1 MSRSPHEPRTSQ
13 SKAPPASAEEPQ
25 PVATRSI
32 EPEAPPPASP
42 HATRRGFAVPEAP
55 RVLSVEPEP
64 SPPAPTPTHASAPST
79 ARGSAP
85 SPGAAPSSTQ
95 SRSSMQSRS
104 SWGRALGSTTRSP
117 LAGAGLPPASGA
129 ASPPSSQSRH
139 SSQSRASNRVF
150 EPPRT
155 TAPVPEPTGGEPA
168 TPPEPSVDEIV
179 RTFGPLVRNKSAD
192 LPVLPGIAMEALRL
206 VRDPKVKV
214 DQLLSVVE
222 EDPPLAARI
231 LAVANSTFYARGI
244 PIRSLRQAVVRLG
257 LSPLRDVIYMAI
269 YANTVFDAPGFVEL
283 VRQTFEHCVKTGRV
297 AQRLAPILGF
307 EEETAFLAGLLHDM
321 GQARC
326 LKLFAKHSL
335 TRNCSRERLADAA
348 HQLHEA
354 AGATLAR
361 AWSLPD
367 EVVDACEHH
376 HQPQSPFAR
385 MIWAADAV
393 AHELTPGTDDYFRGA
408 AHGRHRPR
416 ALPALVAAGLN
427 EADVP
432 EVLEALGR
440 ELGGAQELT

>member
-1 MSRSPHEPRTSQ
+1 
-13 SKAPPASAEEPQ
+13 
-25 PVATRSI
+25 V
-32 EPEAPPPASP
+32 
-42 HATRRGFAVPEAP
+42 
-55 RVLSVEPEP
+55 
-64 SPPAPTPTHASAPST
+64 
-79 ARGSAP
+79 
-85 SPGAAPSSTQ
+85 
-95 SRSSMQSRS
+95 
-104 SWGRALGSTTRSP
+104 
-117 LAGAGLPPASGA
+117 
-129 ASPPSSQSRH
+129 
-139 SSQSRASNRVF
+139 
-150 EPPRT
+150 
-155 TAPVPEPTGGEPA
+155 PVPEPVGGEPA
-168 TPPEPSVDEIV
+168 TPPEPTVDEIV

-376 HQPQSPFAR
+376 HQPQSAFAR

-416 ALPALVAAGLN
+416 ALPALVAAGLH